1 MKTKQSLAKV
11 QKDVPCPFCSIHCDD
26 LIIQNQS
33 GTLKVKEN
41 GCPISIERF
50 ERPLPE
56 CKPAISGKTTTLDEA
71 INQAAGI
78 FKKSVEPLIAGLATD
93 VGGMRSV
100 MELADKTGAI
110 IDHMFNDG
118 ATRNFLVLQDLGWVM
133 TTMGE
138 IKNRA
143 DLIIFAGTD
152 ASNYPRFYERVVWNE
167 QSMFNYD
174 TKNRD
179 IVYLG
184 ENLDTSRGKSPSGK
198 KPTYLECPQDE
209 IGEVIS
215 VLHALI
221 GGNKI
226 QQRHEIAGIKMAKL
240 EKLAEQMKTP
250 VMVSSFGPLVNWIFH
265 MPNSPSRIFAK

>member
-56 CKPAISGKTTTLDEA
+56 CKPAISGKTASLDEA

-100 MELADKTGAI
+100 MELADKTWLGHD
-110 IDHMFNDG
+110 DHG
-118 ATRNFLVLQDLGWVM
+118 RN
-133 TTMGE
+133 
-138 IKNRA
+138 
-143 DLIIFAGTD
+143 
-152 ASNYPRFYERVVWNE
+152 
-167 QSMFNYD
+167 
-174 TKNRD
+174 
-179 IVYLG
+179 
-184 ENLDTSRGKSPSGK
+184 
-198 KPTYLECPQDE
+198 
-209 IGEVIS
+209 
-215 VLHALI
+215 
-221 GGNKI
+221 
-226 QQRHEIAGIKMAKL
+226 
-240 EKLAEQMKTP
+240 
-250 VMVSSFGPLVNWIFH
+250 
-265 MPNSPSRIFAK
+265 